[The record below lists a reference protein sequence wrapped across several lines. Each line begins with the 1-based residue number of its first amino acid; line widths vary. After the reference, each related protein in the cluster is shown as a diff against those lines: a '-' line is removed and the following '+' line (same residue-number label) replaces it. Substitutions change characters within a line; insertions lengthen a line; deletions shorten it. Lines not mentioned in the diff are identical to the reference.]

1 MQGRKMNSR
10 SYMQSG
16 GAGLITLDEE
26 RDVGHP
32 HTEYD
37 SSDNFVFVPYGDAG
51 SLNEHH
57 FGSVV
62 VK

>member
-1 MQGRKMNSR
+1 
-10 SYMQSG
+10 MQSG

-32 HTEYD
+32 HTECD